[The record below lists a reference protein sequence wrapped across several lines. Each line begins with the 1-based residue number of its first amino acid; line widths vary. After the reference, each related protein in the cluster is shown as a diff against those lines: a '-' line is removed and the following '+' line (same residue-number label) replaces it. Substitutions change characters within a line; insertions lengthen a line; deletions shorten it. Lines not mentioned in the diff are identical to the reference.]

1 MMSGAEHKAS
11 EESNLWEAIL
21 RDSARHDV
29 RVDSTV
35 VVVGT
40 ASCFTWR
47 SLTPLTITLPG
58 MCDGQA
64 TVAVVSGPLPTR
76 CGRLRLLTR
85 ARAVLHL
92 LLSTTLMASTLP
104 SLPAQHQRCGTC

>member
-40 ASCFTWR
+40 ASR
-47 SLTPLTITLPG
+47 S
-58 MCDGQA
+58 C
-64 TVAVVSGPLPTR
+64 
-76 CGRLRLLTR
+76 
-85 ARAVLHL
+85 
-92 LLSTTLMASTLP
+92 MAFAHTSHYH
-104 SLPAQHQRCGTC
+104 AAWDV